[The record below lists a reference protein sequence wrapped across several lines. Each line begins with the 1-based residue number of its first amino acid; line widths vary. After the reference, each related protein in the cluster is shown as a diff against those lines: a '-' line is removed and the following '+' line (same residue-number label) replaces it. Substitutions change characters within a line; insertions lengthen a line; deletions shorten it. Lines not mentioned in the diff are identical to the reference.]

1 MKLTKKHEMAIQ
13 LLFEGSLKRQEIAQE
28 LKISEQTL
36 YNWMKDENFT
46 RAYDDYVKVI
56 MSKSSG
62 KALKTMLNLL
72 NAKSE
77 MVRFNAAK
85 DILDRGGFMPTNKQ
99 EIDIKSVTFVD
110 DVPLDD
116 DD

>member
-1 MKLTKKHEMAIQ
+1 
-13 LLFEGSLKRQEIAQE
+13 
-28 LKISEQTL
+28 
-36 YNWMKDENFT
+36 MKDENFT
-46 RAYDDYVKVI
+46 SAYDDYVKVI